1 MYLPKQFAEPRTEEL
16 HRIIRENSLGS
27 FASEA
32 AANEALGELA
42 LRGIRTARVLQ
53 ERAEMP
59 GQRLRLPA
67 LDDGQRGKLEA
78 LRPALAG
85 QLLQACG

>member
-1 MYLPKQFAEPRTEEL
+1 MKPPVDILLTTLNASYSHAAFGVRYLMA
-16 HRIIRENSLGS
+16 NLGS
-27 FASEA
+27 
-32 AANEALGELA
+32 
-42 LRGIRTARVLQ
+42 LQ